1 MSTPAVYTF
10 KGDSRQGQI
19 DVHLVYHSDG
29 YPSGAAD
36 IIPDLAKVVCRIW
49 NGDKV
54 DFEALALPRV
64 SEVSRRA
71 NLDESKPSTPFRYEV
86 EMVDGRPVTVRAL
99 RHEPVISEEL
109 EERLQSARIALEQ
122 VEREMQAARDVPT
135 YVEIGIGKLDAI
147 RKLGR
152 GYEDDE

>member
-10 KGDSRQGQI
+10 KGDSRQGQT

-36 IIPDLAKVVCRIW
+36 IIPDLAEVVCRIW
-49 NGDKV
+49 NGDNV
-54 DFEALALPRV
+54 DFAALDLPRV

-71 NLDESKPSTPFRYEV
+71 NLDESNPSTPFRYEV
-86 EMVDGRPVTVRAL
+86 EMVNGRPVAVKAL
-99 RHEPVISEEL
+99 RHQPVISEEL
-109 EERLQSARIALEQ
+109 KLRLQSARTALEQ
-122 VEREMQAARDVPT
+122 VEREMQAALDVPT
-135 YVEIGIGKLDAI
+135 YIEIGNGKLNAI

-152 GYEDDE
+152 GYEDEQ

>member
-1 MSTPAVYTF
+1 MYSF
-10 KGDSRQGQI
+10 KGDPRQGQV

-36 IIPDLAKVVCRIW
+36 IIPDLASVVCKIW
-49 NGDKV
+49 NGDNV
-54 DFEALALPRV
+54 DLEALNLPHV
-64 SEVSRRA
+64 EEVSRRA

-86 EMVDGRPVTVRAL
+86 EMVDGRPVAVKAL

-109 EERLQSARIALEQ
+109 EQRLLSARIALEQ
-122 VEREMQAARDVPT
+122 VEREMQEALDVPT
-135 YVEIGIGKLDAI
+135 YVEIGKGELEAI

-152 GYEDDE
+152 GYEDEE